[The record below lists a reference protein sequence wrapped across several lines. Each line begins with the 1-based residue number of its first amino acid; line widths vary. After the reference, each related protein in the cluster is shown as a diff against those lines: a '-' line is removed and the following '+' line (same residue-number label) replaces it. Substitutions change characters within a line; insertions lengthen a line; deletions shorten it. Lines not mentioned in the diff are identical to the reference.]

1 MYRFISLIALSLFIG
16 GCSLCNDEPTST
28 KDRTSAA
35 FPGSYASRAD
45 SSTTW
50 NFIASEDST
59 AKLTITEGDSVIELE
74 YEVIEDS
81 TYVSEIE
88 E

>member
-1 MYRFISLIALSLFIG
+1 MYRFISLISLSLFIG

-28 KDRTSAA
+28 KDRTSAVFSGA
-35 FPGSYASRAD
+35 YTASAD
-45 SSTTW
+45 SATTW
-50 NFIASEDST
+50 KFVASEDST
-59 AKLTITEGDSVIELE
+59 AKLTITEGDTVIELE